1 MRCSLDRRR
10 SPASTTEN
18 RKEVEVECEG
28 GALVTPVTY
37 FPIKPEE
44 QDKRPSGVYMDVI
57 VRGAE
62 AHGIPPASSLHRQ
75 TPEGGR
81 QLFQGRG

>member
-1 MRCSLDRRR
+1 M
-10 SPASTTEN
+10 
-18 RKEVEVECEG
+18 
-28 GALVTPVTY
+28 TPVTY

-62 AHGIPPASSLHRQ
+62 AHGIPPASHYIDRLRRVEDNYFKGEVSVMWSFKTQQSSR
-75 TPEGGR
+75 
-81 QLFQGRG
+81 